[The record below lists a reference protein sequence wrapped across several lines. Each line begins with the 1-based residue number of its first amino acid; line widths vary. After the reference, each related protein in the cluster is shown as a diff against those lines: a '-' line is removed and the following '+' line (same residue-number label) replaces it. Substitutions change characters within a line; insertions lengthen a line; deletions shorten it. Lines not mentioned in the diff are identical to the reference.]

1 MFRMTSSDARLV
13 MFLFIMS
20 FTVLSTQTGPDIHL
34 KTFCSNNALNYTR
47 NSAFENN
54 LKIVLKRL
62 PSITSLT
69 GFNYTFFGEA
79 SAEVYGQALCRGDVS
94 SSACR
99 TCVEKASKQIFNDCI
114 SRGEAIIWYE
124 LCQVHYS
131 FQNMTSLSVYAGKY
145 LDRDSKEKSVSDQVH
160 FLKFSKYLMTN
171 LSNEAAF
178 NPFNMFAT
186 GKINFSRSKT
196 IFAHVQYTR
205 DIRPHECLKC
215 LKSAITDLEGCCSS
229 RKGGMVLSRNCNVR
243 FELYQFY
250 NVSKHLSS
258 PTSRGKRG
266 KKSPSIITGIGKP
279 KRRHNNR
286 RRPVRCGIEGEE
298 KLLIYEFMPNKSL
311 DVFIFDEA
319 RREQLDWETCYS
331 IISGIARG
339 LLYLHEDSRLR
350 IIHRDLKTSN
360 VLLDHEMTARISDFG
375 MARIFGENQNNA
387 NTRRVAGTFGYMAP
401 EYAMEG
407 LFSAKSDVFSF
418 GVILLEI
425 LSGRRSSG
433 SYLTQRGQ
441 TLLTYAWRLWNEGR
455 EMEFADPLL
464 MGRSPEIEI
473 VTFMH
478 IGLLC
483 VQEDP
488 ADRPTMSFV
497 VSALGSEPIALPLP
511 KKPAYSLG

>member
-1 MFRMTSSDARLV
+1 M
-13 MFLFIMS
+13 
-20 FTVLSTQTGPDIHL
+20 
-34 KTFCSNNALNYTR
+34 NYTR
-47 NSAFENN
+47 NSAFENS
-54 LKIVLKRL
+54 LEIVLKRL

-79 SAEVYGQALCRGDVS
+79 SAKVYGQALCRGDVN

-99 TCVEKASKQIFNDCI
+99 TCVEKASRQIFNDCI

-145 LDRDSKEKSVSDQVH
+145 LDRDSKEKSVSDQC
-160 FLKFSKYLMTN
+160 
-171 LSNEAAF
+171 
-178 NPFNMFAT
+178 
-186 GKINFSRSKT
+186 
-196 IFAHVQYTR
+196 TR

-258 PTSRGKRG
+258 PTSRGRKWKAG
-266 KKSPSIITGIGKP
+266 KVACVVFIPITVLAIVIGSCIVFLRH
-279 KRRHNNR
+279 KRRKETDVERSHLALLQELANPR
-286 RRPVRCGIEGEE
+286 GVTITEEGQ
-298 KLLIYEFMPNKSL
+298 F
-311 DVFIFDEA
+311 
-319 RREQLDWETCYS
+319 
-331 IISGIARG
+331 
-339 LLYLHEDSRLR
+339 
-350 IIHRDLKTSN
+350 
-360 VLLDHEMTARISDFG
+360 
-375 MARIFGENQNNA
+375 
-387 NTRRVAGTFGYMAP
+387 
-401 EYAMEG
+401 
-407 LFSAKSDVFSF
+407 
-418 GVILLEI
+418 
-425 LSGRRSSG
+425 
-433 SYLTQRGQ
+433 
-441 TLLTYAWRLWNEGR
+441 AWRLWNEGR

-488 ADRPTMSFV
+488 ANRPTMSFV
-497 VSALGSEPIALPLP
+497 VLALGSEPIALPLP
-511 KKPAYSLG
+511 KKPAFSLG

>member
-1 MFRMTSSDARLV
+1 MPLQFLTRLNPSPFFGLDFVNVLKMFRMTSSDARLV
-13 MFLFIMS
+13 MFLFIMP
-20 FTVLSTQTGPDIHL
+20 FTVLSTQTGPDVHL
-34 KTFCSNNALNYTR
+34 KTFCCNNALNYTR

-79 SAEVYGQALCRGDVS
+79 SAKVYGQALCRGDVN

-145 LDRDSKEKSVSDQVH
+145 LDRDSKEKSESDQVH

-196 IFAHVQYTR
+196 IFAHVQCTR

-215 LKSAITDLEGCCSS
+215 LKSAITDLEGCCYS

-258 PTSRGKRG
+258 PTSRGK
-266 KKSPSIITGIGKP
+266 
-279 KRRHNNR
+279 
-286 RRPVRCGIEGEE
+286 
-298 KLLIYEFMPNKSL
+298 
-311 DVFIFDEA
+311 
-319 RREQLDWETCYS
+319 
-331 IISGIARG
+331 
-339 LLYLHEDSRLR
+339 
-350 IIHRDLKTSN
+350 
-360 VLLDHEMTARISDFG
+360 
-375 MARIFGENQNNA
+375 
-387 NTRRVAGTFGYMAP
+387 
-401 EYAMEG
+401 
-407 LFSAKSDVFSF
+407 
-418 GVILLEI
+418 
-425 LSGRRSSG
+425 
-433 SYLTQRGQ
+433 
-441 TLLTYAWRLWNEGR
+441 
-455 EMEFADPLL
+455 
-464 MGRSPEIEI
+464 
-473 VTFMH
+473 
-478 IGLLC
+478 
-483 VQEDP
+483 
-488 ADRPTMSFV
+488 
-497 VSALGSEPIALPLP
+497 
-511 KKPAYSLG
+511 

>member
-1 MFRMTSSDARLV
+1 MLRMTSSDACLV
-13 MFLFIMS
+13 MFLFIMP
-20 FTVLSTQTGPDIHL
+20 FTVLSTQTGPDVHL
-34 KTFCSNNALNYTR
+34 KTFCCNNALNYTR

-79 SAEVYGQALCRGDVS
+79 SAKVYGQALCRGDVN

-99 TCVEKASKQIFNDCI
+99 TCVEKASKQICNDCI

-196 IFAHVQYTR
+196 IFAHVQCTR

-258 PTSRGKRG
+258 PTSRASYFYCVLLKIKCRLRAIGTTYSFYLWKTGRKWKAGKVACVVFI
-266 KKSPSIITGIGKP
+266 PITVLAIVIGSCIVFLRH
-279 KRRHNNR
+279 KRRKETDVERSHLALLQELANPR
-286 RRPVRCGIEGEE
+286 GVTITEEGQ
-298 KLLIYEFMPNKSL
+298 F
-311 DVFIFDEA
+311 
-319 RREQLDWETCYS
+319 
-331 IISGIARG
+331 
-339 LLYLHEDSRLR
+339 
-350 IIHRDLKTSN
+350 
-360 VLLDHEMTARISDFG
+360 
-375 MARIFGENQNNA
+375 
-387 NTRRVAGTFGYMAP
+387 
-401 EYAMEG
+401 
-407 LFSAKSDVFSF
+407 
-418 GVILLEI
+418 
-425 LSGRRSSG
+425 
-433 SYLTQRGQ
+433 
-441 TLLTYAWRLWNEGR
+441 
-455 EMEFADPLL
+455 
-464 MGRSPEIEI
+464 
-473 VTFMH
+473 
-478 IGLLC
+478 
-483 VQEDP
+483 EDP
-488 ADRPTMSFV
+488 ASRPPMATV
-497 VSALGSEPIALPLP
+497 VLLLNSYSITLPLP
-511 KKPAYSLG
+511 QEPAFFLHSRTDQGSIPSKEFFADKSKSNAVPYSGDEGSITEVYPR